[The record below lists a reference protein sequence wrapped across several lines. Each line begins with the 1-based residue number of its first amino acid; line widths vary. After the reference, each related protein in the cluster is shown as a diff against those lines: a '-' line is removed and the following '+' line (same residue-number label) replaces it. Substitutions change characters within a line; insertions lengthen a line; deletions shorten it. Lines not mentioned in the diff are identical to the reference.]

1 MKKLYIVIYYFRNIF
16 NSIIKQDII
25 RTKTAVMLKMMKIG
39 KNLNIIFDA
48 YTCTQTLNEVRKMY
62 AVIQM

>member
-1 MKKLYIVIYYFRNIF
+1 
-16 NSIIKQDII
+16 
-25 RTKTAVMLKMMKIG
+25 MKIG

-48 YTCTQTLNEVRKMY
+48 YAYTQTLNEVRKMY